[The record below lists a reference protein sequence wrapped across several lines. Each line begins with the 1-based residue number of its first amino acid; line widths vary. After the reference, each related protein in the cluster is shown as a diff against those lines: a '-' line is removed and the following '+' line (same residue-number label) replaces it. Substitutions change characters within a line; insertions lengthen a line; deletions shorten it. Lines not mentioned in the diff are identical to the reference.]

1 MMVTPFDPPTMEALE
16 TVLLYRIAYVSA
28 SEAHSV
34 VRPLAEQ
41 PVPGDRI
48 ALDAHTVITVRK
60 VVAHAEDDTIAADVI
75 AEATGASG
83 ESEILDNTASTLA
96 APVDRSSRLP

>member
-1 MMVTPFDPPTMEALE
+1 M
-16 TVLLYRIAYVSA
+16 LLYRIAYVSA

-48 ALDAHTVITVRK
+48 ALDAHTVVTVRK
-60 VVAHAEDDTIAADVI
+60 VVAHVEDDTIAANVI
-75 AEATGASG
+75 AEAGDAPG
-83 ESEILDNTASTLA
+83 SEILDNTATTLA
-96 APVDRSSRLP
+96 APAEPPSRLP

>member
-1 MMVTPFDPPTMEALE
+1 M
-16 TVLLYRIAYVSA
+16 LLYRIAYVSA

-48 ALDAHTVITVRK
+48 ALDAHTVVTVRK
-60 VVAHAEDDTIAADVI
+60 VVAHAEGDTIAANVI
-75 AEATGASG
+75 AEATDASG
-83 ESEILDNTASTLA
+83 GSELLDNTSTTLA
-96 APVDRSSRLP
+96 APAEPPSRLP

>member
-1 MMVTPFDPPTMEALE
+1 M
-16 TVLLYRIAYVSA
+16 LLYRIAYMSA
-28 SEAHSV
+28 SNAHSV

-60 VVAHAEDDTIAADVI
+60 VVAHAEDDTIAANVI
-75 AEATGASG
+75 AEAGDAPG
-83 ESEILDNTASTLA
+83 SEILDNTASTLA
-96 APVDRSSRLP
+96 APVGRSSRLP